1 MKKTL
6 CTIVL
11 FILFASG
18 LISISGVEG
27 LCTTASSESRDF
39 VSSVDDALPVVG
51 GKVKAEDDWIVG
63 STGGIDRK
71 YFKLGT
77 TVSMDGYTLSVEHYS
92 DDENIPTFLYTPEK
106 ESLIDNVTI
115 MAAWGQAQEMAE
127 KAAANIGAYLGNA
140 VVSEAFQQEIVD
152 RTGWSYSYVYED
164 AQVGDSAVMAV
175 RTVNIYFDG
184 INDIS
189 VLCSITAKAND
200 VAKLPTVEKIFREL
214 EPFVQ
219 RMTIDGGA

>member
-11 FILFASG
+11 FILFTSG
-18 LISISGVEG
+18 LIGISGSEG

-39 VSSVDDALPVVG
+39 VSSADDALPVVG

-63 STGGIDRK
+63 STRGIDIK

-77 TVSMDGYTLSVEHYS
+77 VVSMDGYTLSVEHYS
-92 DDENIPTFLYTPEK
+92 DDENTPTFLYTPEK
-106 ESLIDNVTI
+106 ESLIDYVEI

-152 RTGWSYSYVYED
+152 RNGWSFSYDYED
-164 AQVGDSAVMAV
+164 AQVMAV

-200 VAKLPTVEKIFREL
+200 AAKLPTVEKMFREL

-219 RMTIDGGA
+219 RMTIEGGA